1 MTDYTLDIPT
11 RNARALAYLAE
22 KRYQAEEQAQKRH
35 IKLIRQRNRITGVM
49 TTGLGAIALMA
60 LISISALA
68 LVTLLTVIFRG

>member
-1 MTDYTLDIPT
+1 MNSKTWDIPT

-49 TTGLGAIALMA
+49 TTGLGAMALMA
-60 LISISALA
+60 LISIGSYT
-68 LVTLLTVIFRG
+68 LVYFLNILIRG

>member
-1 MTDYTLDIPT
+1 MTDYTWDIPT

-49 TTGLGAIALMA
+49 TTGLGAMALMA
-60 LISISALA
+60 LISIGSYT
-68 LVTLLTVIFRG
+68 LVYFLNILIRG

>member
-1 MTDYTLDIPT
+1 MTEYTWDIPT
-11 RNARALAYLAE
+11 RNMRALRYIAQ
-22 KRYQAEEQAQKRH
+22 KRFEQAEKRH

-68 LVTLLTVIFRG
+68 LVTFLTVIFRG